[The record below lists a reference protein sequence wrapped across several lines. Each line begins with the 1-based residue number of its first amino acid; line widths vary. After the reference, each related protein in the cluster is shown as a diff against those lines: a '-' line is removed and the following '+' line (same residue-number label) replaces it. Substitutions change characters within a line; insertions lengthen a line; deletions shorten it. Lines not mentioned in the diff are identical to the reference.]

1 MVHGCFDQELDDENS
16 SIYQEFD
23 YEKKPVYI
31 KNLITKIEVLFDYE
45 NSSIYQEFGY
55 ENSRI
60 YIKNFILQE
69 LDYENRVDLTH
80 ILTIGPILANFTTC

>member
-31 KNLITKIEVLFDYE
+31 KNLITKIAVYIKNFDYE
-45 NSSIYQEFGY
+45 NRSIIWL
-55 ENSRI
+55 R
-60 YIKNFILQE
+60 K
-69 LDYENRVDLTH
+69 
-80 ILTIGPILANFTTC
+80 